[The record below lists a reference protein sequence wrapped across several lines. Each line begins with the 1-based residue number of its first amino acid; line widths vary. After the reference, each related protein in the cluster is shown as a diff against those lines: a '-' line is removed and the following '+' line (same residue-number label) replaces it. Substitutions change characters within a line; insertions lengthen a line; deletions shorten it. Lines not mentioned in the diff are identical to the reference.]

1 MRRGCRILLWGSLFL
16 LVMTVFVLFFARRA
30 LTPLNTG
37 KTIDFEVR
45 EGETFSE
52 AGNRLQKEGIIRSAL
67 GLKILVR
74 TAGRDRDLKHGIYEV
89 SSNMRPAEIIKKLIN
104 GEVKS
109 VWVTFPEGITAE
121 EMGGILEKKKIM
133 SQKDFVFE
141 AKNYE
146 TSIEEEYF
154 KGLEGLLYPDTY
166 NVATNITPSQMA
178 ELMLDQF
185 ESRAV
190 PLYRARKQ
198 PYKLSL
204 RDSVVL
210 ASLIEREASLPGE
223 LPVMAGVYMNRLK
236 TGMLLNCDA
245 TIQYALGGRKAELTY
260 KDLEIDSPYNTYKH
274 SGLPPGPIGNP
285 GLDALKAAFRPAAVP
300 YYYYVLNWKAND
312 GSHTF
317 TKDYQEHLKAIRES
331 NQ

>member
-1 MRRGCRILLWGSLFL
+1 MWVSLVL
-16 LVMTVFVLFFARRA
+16 LVMTVFVLLFARRA

-37 KTIDFEVR
+37 KKIDFEVR
-45 EGETFSE
+45 KGETFSE

-67 GLKILVR
+67 GLKILIK
-74 TAGRDRDLKHGIYEV
+74 TAGRDRDLKQGIYEV
-89 SSNMRPAEIIKKLIN
+89 SSNMRPAEIIKMLIN

-121 EMGGILEKKKIM
+121 EMGGILEKKKII

-146 TSIEEEYF
+146 TVIEGEHF

-166 NVATNITPSQMA
+166 NVATNITPSEMA
-178 ELMLDQF
+178 ELMLEQF
-185 ESRAV
+185 KSKAV
-190 PLYRARKQ
+190 PLYRVRKQ
-198 PYKLSL
+198 RYKLSL
-204 RDSVVL
+204 RDSVTL
-210 ASLIEREASLPGE
+210 ASLIEREASQPGE

-236 TGMLLNCDA
+236 TRMLLNCDA
-245 TIQYALGGRKAELTY
+245 TIQYALGGRKTELTY

-274 SGLPPGPIGNP
+274 PGLPPGPIGNP
-285 GLDALKAAFRPAAVP
+285 GLEALKAAFRPAGVP

-312 GSHTF
+312 GSHIF
-317 TKDYQEHLKAIRES
+317 TTTYQEHLKAIREAD
-331 NQ
+331 Q